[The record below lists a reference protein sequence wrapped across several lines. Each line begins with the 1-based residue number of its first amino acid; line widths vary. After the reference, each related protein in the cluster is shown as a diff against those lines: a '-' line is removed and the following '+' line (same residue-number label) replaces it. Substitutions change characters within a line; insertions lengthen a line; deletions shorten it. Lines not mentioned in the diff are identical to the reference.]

1 MSTNHWHRLFNAWSN
16 LSTPVR
22 VPAYVIK
29 AIKAEV
35 AGITGPILV
44 LGLTAGLMDAGPD
57 ITAVD
62 QSRALVK
69 DVWPG
74 NAPGRRA
81 VVGDWLR
88 LPFAAASFEA
98 CIGDGSLISFD
109 FPGRLQLALS
119 EAARCLKARATFACR
134 MFLAPDVAAGFAE
147 IETAAHQKRLTCQL
161 FKLKFAIAIAA
172 ELENPNVRVSSI
184 PEFFDIRFPDRD
196 RLAAI
201 TGWDRAEIDTIDIY
215 RKSPAIYAFPT
226 KRQLFSAIPDAFENA
241 RLVPVANH
249 PMGNEWPVLVL
260 EAR

>member
-1 MSTNHWHRLFNAWSN
+1 MSTNHWHRLFNAWSG

-22 VPAYVIK
+22 VPADVIE

-44 LGLTAGLMDAGPD
+44 LGLTAGLMNAGPD

-62 QSRALVK
+62 QSRGMVK
-69 DVWPG
+69 DVWRG
-74 NAPGRRA
+74 SAPGRRA
-81 VVGDWLR
+81 VVADWLS

-109 FPGRLQLALS
+109 YPARLQLVLS
-119 EAARCLKARATFACR
+119 ETARCLKPRGKFACR
-134 MFLAPDVAAGFAE
+134 TFLAPDDAAGFAE
-147 IETAAHQKRLTCQL
+147 IEIAVHQERMTCQI
-161 FKLKFAIAIAA
+161 FKLRFAIAIAA
-172 ELENPNVRVSSI
+172 ELANPNVSVSSI
-184 PEFFDIRFPDRD
+184 PEFFDVRFPDRE

-226 KRQLFSAIPDAFENA
+226 KRQLLSAIPDSFENA
-241 RLVPVANH
+241 RLIPVANH
-249 PMGNEWPVLVL
+249 PMGNEWPILVI